1 MSKNQMSKNQMSKNY
16 IKPSIA
22 PSGKNLKAFDSATI
36 SHLISGLCAGAI
48 LPIFKNPIMIIIVLN
63 IYHGLSE
70 WYEVLYKN
78 QDEDFDKIMINKY
91 TDTAA
96 FMIGIIVS
104 GIITILYLN
113 QKNRLTEIYIKY
125 FIPIFLTI
133 IFYMLYDELSSSAEY
148 IGIPRYGKYTK
159 HIKHTIFVLMAIC
172 LTITTLNIKPM
183 PNNVS

>member
-1 MSKNQMSKNQMSKNY
+1 MSKNQMSKNY

-36 SHLISGLCAGAI
+36 SHLVSGLCAGAI

-104 GIITILYLN
+104 GIITLLYLN

-125 FIPIFLTI
+125 FIPIFLTYAI
-133 IFYMLYDELSSSAEY
+133 PIFCLFF
-148 IGIPRYGKYTK
+148 
-159 HIKHTIFVLMAIC
+159 IK
-172 LTITTLNIKPM
+172 
-183 PNNVS
+183 

>member
-1 MSKNQMSKNQMSKNY
+1 
-16 IKPSIA
+16 
-22 PSGKNLKAFDSATI
+22 
-36 SHLISGLCAGAI
+36 
-48 LPIFKNPIMIIIVLN
+48 MIIIVLN

-113 QKNRLTEIYIKY
+113 QKNPTNRNICK
-125 FIPIFLTI
+125 
-133 IFYMLYDELSSSAEY
+133 IFYTNIFNNIILY
-148 IGIPRYGKYTK
+148 
-159 HIKHTIFVLMAIC
+159 AI
-172 LTITTLNIKPM
+172 
-183 PNNVS
+183 